1 MGWFAQVQAHPRRHL
16 FEFRG
21 CHQGSSSKES
31 SRPVCFFSSA
41 CLSFFGRCY
50 IFDYSSLAWSII
62 IFYIYIYYIYINTQ
76 TITWIFHDFF
86 FAQMMLLFGR
96 LWGMHS
102 GSAHILQMRS
112 LRRQLPVAQFAM
124 EQNVAWMDWRW
135 AFFASEF
142 SATHSLASFRWWIHG
157 SPNLL
162 TGWDPAVKLRLQPL
176 LSTGGV
182 WHLKLEKHV
191 QVAAATRP
199 NSCKF
204 HYSYQMQVQ
213 DSNSATVFPVL
224 LSWCS
229 CLTLA
234 GAGWWISHCLARFLR
249 KALGLQDRGSG
260 RGVTKL
266 GQAKKVK
273 S

>member
-1 MGWFAQVQAHPRRHL
+1 
-16 FEFRG
+16 
-21 CHQGSSSKES
+21 
-31 SRPVCFFSSA
+31 
-41 CLSFFGRCY
+41 
-50 IFDYSSLAWSII
+50 
-62 IFYIYIYYIYINTQ
+62 
-76 TITWIFHDFF
+76 
-86 FAQMMLLFGR
+86 MLLFGR

-234 GAGWWISHCLARFLR
+234 GAG
-249 KALGLQDRGSG
+249 
-260 RGVTKL
+260 
-266 GQAKKVK
+266 
-273 S
+273 